1 MMLNKKSNFGPI
13 AFSIV
18 FVIGIYLGNS
28 LNFNTFQQNE
38 FNKFNLVLSQLEEA
52 YVDSIDRQKLIEKAV
67 TNLLEE
73 LDPHSYYI
81 KAKDLSAVNEPME
94 GSFDGIGVEFN
105 ILEDTILVVAPI
117 SGGPSQSVGILSGD
131 KIISVNGDTI
141 AGTGLENEDVFKL
154 LRGKRG
160 TKVNIGIL
168 RKGQKD
174 LLDFEIT
181 RDEIPIYSVDVSYMI
196 SDKMGYIKINRFAAN
211 TYEEFIDATQKLLNK
226 GMQELILDLR
236 NNPGGYLGAAINIS
250 NEFLED
256 DLLIVYTKDRSGSKE
271 EYFSN
276 RKGLLINT
284 PVTVIID
291 EGSASAS
298 EIVAGALQDNDK
310 GTIVGRRS
318 FGKGLVQEQFEHPD
332 GSAYRITTQRYYTPT
347 GRCIQRPYN
356 KGEGDNYA
364 GELLQRI
371 NKGELLSRDSIE
383 FNDSLKF
390 ITPKGRIVYGGG
402 GIMPDIFI
410 PLDTNSYHNAIS
422 EAIRKDLI
430 RQFAFNYTNHNR
442 KELEGQ
448 KLSNFITLFEINTED
463 YNDLAKYCKS
473 NEVSLPLNELDEY
486 DKLILSTQLKAYI
499 ARNIWND
506 DGFFPVIHKIDYTF
520 QKAIMK

>member
-1 MMLNKKSNFGPI
+1 MLNKKSNYSPLIFALILAVG
-13 AFSIV
+13 V
-18 FVIGIYLGNS
+18 YLGKS
-28 LNFNTFQQNE
+28 LDFDIHQQKD
-38 FNKFNLVLSQLEEA
+38 FNKFNLVLSQLENA
-52 YVDSIDRQKLIEKAV
+52 YVDTIDKDELIEKAV
-67 TNLLEE
+67 SNLLQE

-105 ILEDTILVVAPI
+105 LLNDTILVVAPI

-131 KIISVNGDTI
+131 KIISVDGDTI

-154 LRGKRG
+154 LRGKSG
-160 TKVNIGIL
+160 TKVNVGIL
-168 RKGQKD
+168 RKGQNN

-181 RDEIPIYSVDVSYMI
+181 RDKIPIYSVDVSYMI
-196 SDKMGYIKINRFAAN
+196 TDKTGYIKINRFAAN
-211 TYEEFIDATQKLLNK
+211 TYNEFVDASKKLIDK
-226 GMQELILDLR
+226 GMENLVLDLR

-256 DLLIVYTKDRSGSKE
+256 NLLIVYTQNRSGDKE
-271 EYFSN
+271 EYYSN

-347 GRCIQRPYN
+347 GRCIQRPYAI
-356 KGEGDNYA
+356 GQSEDYA
-364 GELLQRI
+364 SDFLDRV
-371 NKGELLSRDSIE
+371 NKGELLSEDSIV

-390 ITPKGRIVYGGG
+390 TTPKGKIVYGGG
-402 GIMPDIFI
+402 GIMPDAFI
-410 PLDTNSYHNAIS
+410 PLDTNSYHSSIS
-422 EAIRKDLI
+422 NAIRKDLI
-430 RQFAFNYTNHNR
+430 RQYAFEYTNQHR
-442 KELEGQ
+442 SELKSQE
-448 KLSNFITLFEINTED
+448 LSNFINLFEINSTELKL
-463 YNDLAKYCKS
+463 LASYCKTS
-473 NEVSLPLNELDEY
+473 DVIIPISELSDD
-486 DKLILSTQLKAYI
+486 DKTILSTQLKAYI

-506 DGFFPVIHKIDYTF
+506 DGFFPVIHKIDFTF
-520 QKAIMK
+520 QQALVQ

>member
-1 MMLNKKSNFGPI
+1 MPNKKSH
-13 AFSIV
+13 FSPIV
-18 FVIGIYLGNS
+18 FALILAIGIYLGKS
-28 LNFNTFQQNE
+28 LNFENIQHNE

-52 YVDSIDRQKLIEKAV
+52 YVDSIDREELIEKAV

-105 ILEDTILVVAPI
+105 LLDDTILVVAPI

-131 KIISVNGDTI
+131 KIVSVNGDTI
-141 AGTGLENEDVFKL
+141 AGSGLENEDVFKL

-160 TKVNIGIL
+160 TKVNVGIL
-168 RKGQKD
+168 RKGQQE

-181 RDEIPIYSVDVSYMI
+181 RDKIPIYSIDVSYMI
-196 SDKMGYIKINRFAAN
+196 SDEKGYIKINRFAAN
-211 TYEEFIDATQKLLNK
+211 TYEEFIEAAQKLLDK
-226 GMQELILDLR
+226 GMQELVLDLR

-256 DLLIVYTKDRSGSKE
+256 DLLIVYTQDRSGSKE
-271 EYFSN
+271 EYYSN

-347 GRCIQRPYN
+347 GRCIQRPYA
-356 KGEGDNYA
+356 KGQGDDYA
-364 GELLQRI
+364 SDLLQRI
-371 NKGELLSRDSIE
+371 NTGELLSRDSIE

-390 ITPKGRIVYGGG
+390 VTPQGKIVYGGG

-410 PLDTNSYHNAIS
+410 PLDTNSYHSSIS

-430 RQFAFNYTNHNR
+430 RQFAFDYTNQHR
-442 KELEGQ
+442 EELESQ
-448 KLSNFITLFEINTED
+448 NLSNFIALFEINTND
-463 YNDLAKYCKS
+463 YNQLVAFCKS
-473 NEVSLPLNELDEY
+473 SEIKITLADLSEN
-486 DKLILSTQLKAYI
+486 DKRILSTQIKAYI

-506 DGFFPVIHKIDYTF
+506 DGFFPVIHKIDNTF
-520 QKAIMK
+520 QQAIMQ

>member
-1 MMLNKKSNFGPI
+1 MLNKKSNYNPLIFALILAVG
-13 AFSIV
+13 V
-18 FVIGIYLGNS
+18 YLGKR
-28 LNFNTFQQNE
+28 LDFDTHQQKD
-38 FNKFNLVLSQLEEA
+38 FNKFNLVLSQLENA
-52 YVDSIDRQKLIEKAV
+52 YVDTIDKDELIEKAV
-67 TNLLEE
+67 SNLLQE

-105 ILEDTILVVAPI
+105 LLNDTILVVAPI

-131 KIISVNGDTI
+131 KIVSVDGDTI
-141 AGTGLENEDVFKL
+141 AGTDLENEDVFKL

-160 TKVNIGIL
+160 TKVNVGIL
-168 RKGQKD
+168 RKGQNN

-181 RDEIPIYSVDVSYMI
+181 RDKIPIYSVDVSYMI
-196 SDKMGYIKINRFAAN
+196 NDKTGYIKINRFAAN
-211 TYEEFIDATQKLLNK
+211 TYNEFVDASKKLIDK
-226 GMQELILDLR
+226 GMENLVLDLR

-256 DLLIVYTKDRSGSKE
+256 NLLIVYTQNRLGDKE
-271 EYFSN
+271 EYYSN

-347 GRCIQRPYN
+347 GRCIQRPYA
-356 KGEGDNYA
+356 KGQSENYA
-364 GELLQRI
+364 SDFLDRV
-371 NKGELLSRDSIE
+371 NKGELLSEDSIV

-390 ITPKGRIVYGGG
+390 TTPKGKIVYGGG
-402 GIMPDIFI
+402 GIMPDVFI
-410 PLDTNSYHNAIS
+410 PLDTNSYHSSIS
-422 EAIRKDLI
+422 NAIRKDLI
-430 RQFAFNYTNHNR
+430 RQYAFEYTNQHR
-442 KELEGQ
+442 AELKSQE
-448 KLSNFITLFEINTED
+448 LSNFINLFEINSTELKL
-463 YNDLAKYCKS
+463 LASYCKTS
-473 NEVSLPLNELDEY
+473 DVIIPISELSDD
-486 DKLILSTQLKAYI
+486 DKTILSTQLKAYI

-506 DGFFPVIHKIDYTF
+506 DGFFPVIHKIDFTF
-520 QKAIMK
+520 QQALVQ